1 MKLLDF
7 QSMKKT
13 SGIYCIKNLTN
24 GKMYIGSSKNL
35 YSRSGWHRNSLQKN
49 KHHNQHLQNAWNK
62 YGEESFCIFVI
73 ELVSFDLLR
82 EKESYYIQQYNT
94 LDRQFGYNI
103 EEVNETYRTVSEE
116 TKKKVSAKMKGRKPE
131 KALLKIQEL
140 LSAGNSPFKN
150 RTCSK
155 ETVIKIQET
164 KSKWTDEKRKEVAS
178 KLSEGNKRRGT
189 NYQEKETAL
198 LDANF
203 NIIKI
208 YKSAIEICKEYP
220 MFSHSQI
227 SKICRGDQKKKIY
240 KGYSFKYTEEKRT

>member
-7 QSMKKT
+7 KSTKKV
-13 SGIYCIKNLTN
+13 SGVYCIENAIN

-35 YSRSGWHRNSLQKN
+35 YSRSGWHRNSLQNN

-73 ELVSFDLLR
+73 ELVHLDLLR
-82 EKESYYIQQYNT
+82 KRESYYIQQYNT

-116 TKKKVSAKMKGRKPE
+116 TKRKISDKMKGKKPE
-131 KALLKIQEL
+131 KALLKIQEM
-140 LSAGNSPFKN
+140 LSVDNSPFKN
-150 RTCSK
+150 RTYSK
-155 ETVIKIQET
+155 ETVLKIQET
-164 KSKWTDEKRKEVAS
+164 KSNWTEERRKEIS
-178 KLSEGNKRRGT
+178 LKLSRESKKRGT

-198 LDANF
+198 LDINF
-203 NIIKI
+203 NIIKT

-220 MFSHSQI
+220 IFSHSQI
-227 SKICRGDQKKKIY
+227 TKICRGIQKKKIY
-240 KGYSFKYTEEKRT
+240 KGYSFKYTEKKT